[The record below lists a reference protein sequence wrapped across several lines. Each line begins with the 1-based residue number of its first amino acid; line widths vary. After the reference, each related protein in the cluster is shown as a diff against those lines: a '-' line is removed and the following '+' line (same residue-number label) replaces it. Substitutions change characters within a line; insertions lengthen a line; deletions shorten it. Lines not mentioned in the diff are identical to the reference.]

1 MNNSIS
7 IGSNIPQNFGTIA
20 NIKVKNNLL
29 YQDIK
34 RIDINLNELNPT
46 NTNLL

>member
-7 IGSNIPQNFGTIA
+7 IGSNIQQNFGTIA

-34 RIDINLNELNPT
+34 RIDINLNELNAT